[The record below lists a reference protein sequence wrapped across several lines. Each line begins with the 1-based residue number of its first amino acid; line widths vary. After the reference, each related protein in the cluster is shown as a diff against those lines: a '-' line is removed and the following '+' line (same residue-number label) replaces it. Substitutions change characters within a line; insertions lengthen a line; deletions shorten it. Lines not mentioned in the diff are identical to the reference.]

1 MEYHVR
7 EFLVSQI
14 KLGIIY
20 NENFFIQ
27 PFRTLDLVKSHS
39 IYEKSYDDCLIDGIM
54 TNDEALEWL
63 KSEGLWTDIQEQ
75 DIKNSQDNIEN
86 IKLEMFKSSLNKD
99 KVETL
104 RKQLRGI
111 EKALIK
117 ASSYKYSLLQNT
129 CETNAEHDQKTWLIL
144 RSIKVRNKNFSI
156 EDNIS
161 TVYSV
166 YQQNLLSDKDIR
178 ELARSEPW
186 HSLWTVS
193 EKGKLPLFKLYRDR
207 EITYNQRNLLLWSQT
222 YDNIQESIECPD
234 REIIEDDD
242 LLDGWF
248 ILQARERKKEKKK
261 KLLDQSTNNE
271 KINNSSEVFIVG
283 ESQEHVKEIQTLN
296 DSKNKFILK
305 QRMSK
310 LDSVGSSDFYD
321 FEDKKLE
328 IINEAAKAK
337 RGK

>member
-1 MEYHVR
+1 MEHHVR

-20 NENFFIQ
+20 NENFIIQ
-27 PFRTLDLVKSHS
+27 PFKTLDLVRSHR
-39 IYEKSYDDCLIDGIM
+39 IYEKSYDDCLINGIM
-54 TNDEALEWL
+54 TNDETLEWL
-63 KSEGLWTDIQEQ
+63 KSEGLWTDTQEQ

-86 IKLEMFKSSLNKD
+86 IKLEMFKSSLNKN

-129 CETNAEHDQKTWLIL
+129 CETNAEHDQKTWVIL
-144 RSIKVRNKNFSI
+144 RSIKVKNRNFSV

-161 TVYSV
+161 TIYSV

-193 EKGKLPLFKLYRDR
+193 EKGKIPLFKSYKDR

-234 REIIEDDD
+234 RDIIEDDD

-248 ILQARERKKEKKK
+248 ILQARERKNEKKK
-261 KLLDQSTNNE
+261 KLLDQSTNND
-271 KINNSSEVFIVG
+271 KINNSSEVFIVSD
-283 ESQEHVKEIQTLN
+283 SQEHANEIQNLN
-296 DSKNKFILK
+296 DSKSKMVLK

-310 LDSVGSSDFYD
+310 LDAIGSSDFYD

-328 IINEAAKAK
+328 VINEAVKAK

>member
-1 MEYHVR
+1 MEHHVR

-20 NENFFIQ
+20 NENFIIQ
-27 PFRTLDLVKSHS
+27 PFKTLDLVRSHR
-39 IYEKSYDDCLIDGIM
+39 IYEKSYDDCLINGIM
-54 TNDEALEWL
+54 TNDETLEWL
-63 KSEGLWTDIQEQ
+63 KSEGLWTDTQEQ

-86 IKLEMFKSSLNKD
+86 IKLEMFKSSLNKN

-129 CETNAEHDQKTWLIL
+129 CETNAEHDQKTWVIL
-144 RSIKVRNKNFSI
+144 RSIKVKNRNFSV

-161 TVYSV
+161 TIYSV

-193 EKGKLPLFKLYRDR
+193 EKGKIPLFKFYKDR

-234 REIIEDDD
+234 RDIIEDDD

-248 ILQARERKKEKKK
+248 ILQARERKNEKKK
-261 KLLDQSTNNE
+261 KLLDQSTNND
-271 KINNSSEVFIVG
+271 KINNSSEVFIVSD
-283 ESQEHVKEIQTLN
+283 SQEHANEIQNLN
-296 DSKNKFILK
+296 DSKSKMVLK

-310 LDSVGSSDFYD
+310 LDAIGSSDFYD

-328 IINEAAKAK
+328 VINEAVKAK

>member
-1 MEYHVR
+1 MEHHLR

-20 NENFFIQ
+20 NENFIIQ
-27 PFRTLDLVKSHS
+27 PFKTLDLVRSQK
-39 IYEKSYDDCLIDGIM
+39 IYQKSYDDCLLDGIM
-54 TNDEALEWL
+54 TNDETLEWL
-63 KSEGLWTDIQEQ
+63 KSEGLWTDTQEQ
-75 DIKNSQDNIEN
+75 DVKNSQDNIEN
-86 IKLEMFKSSLNKD
+86 IKLEMFKSSLNKN

-129 CETNAEHDQKTWLIL
+129 CETNAEHDQKTWIIL
-144 RSIKVRNKNFSI
+144 RSIKVRNKNFSL

-161 TVYSV
+161 TIYSV

-193 EKGKLPLFKLYRDR
+193 EKGKIPLFKSYRDR

-234 REIIEDDD
+234 RDIIEDDD

-248 ILQARERKKEKKK
+248 ILQARERKNEKKK
-261 KLLDQSTNNE
+261 KLLDQSTNNN
-271 KINNSSEVFIVG
+271 KINNSSEVFIVSD
-283 ESQEHVKEIQTLN
+283 SQEHANEIQNLN
-296 DSKNKFILK
+296 NSKNKMVL
-305 QRMSK
+305 QRRMSK
-310 LDSVGSSDFYD
+310 LDDIGSSDFYD

-328 IINEAAKAK
+328 VINEAVKAK

>member
-1 MEYHVR
+1 MEHHVR

-20 NENFFIQ
+20 NENFIIQ
-27 PFRTLDLVKSHS
+27 PFKTLDLVRSHR
-39 IYEKSYDDCLIDGIM
+39 IYQKSYDDCLLDGIM
-54 TNDEALEWL
+54 TNDETLEWL

-86 IKLEMFKSSLNKD
+86 IKLEMFKSSLNKN

-129 CETNAEHDQKTWLIL
+129 CETNAEHDQKTWVIL
-144 RSIKVRNKNFSI
+144 RSIKVKNRNFSV

-161 TVYSV
+161 TIYSV

-193 EKGKLPLFKLYRDR
+193 EKGKIPLFKFYKDR

-234 REIIEDDD
+234 RDIIEDDD

-248 ILQARERKKEKKK
+248 ILQARERKNEKKK
-261 KLLDQSTNNE
+261 KLLDQSTNND
-271 KINNSSEVFIVG
+271 KINNSSEVFIVSD
-283 ESQEHVKEIQTLN
+283 SQEHANEIQNLN
-296 DSKNKFILK
+296 DSKSKMVLK

-310 LDSVGSSDFYD
+310 LDDIGSSDFYD

-328 IINEAAKAK
+328 VINEAVKAK

>member
-1 MEYHVR
+1 MEYYVR

-20 NENFFIQ
+20 NENFIIQ
-27 PFRTLDLVKSHS
+27 PFRTMDLVKSHGV
-39 IYEKSYDDCLIDGIM
+39 YTQAYDECLIDGIM
-54 TNDEALEWL
+54 TNDETLEWL

-75 DIKNSQDNIEN
+75 DVKNSQDNIEN

-99 KVETL
+99 KVESL

-117 ASSYKYSLLQNT
+117 ASSYKHSLLQNT
-129 CETNAEHDQKTWLIL
+129 CDINAEHAQKTWLLL
-144 RSIKVRNKNFSI
+144 RSTKLKNQDFSI
-156 EDNIS
+156 EDNAS
-161 TVYSV
+161 TIHSV
-166 YQQNLLSDKDIR
+166 YHQNLLSDKDIR
-178 ELARSEPW
+178 EIARSEPW

-193 EKGKLPLFKLYRDR
+193 EKGRIPLFKIYTDR
-207 EITYNQRNLLLWSQT
+207 EITYNQKNLLLWSQT
-222 YDNIQESIECPD
+222 YDNIQESMECPD

-248 ILQARERKKEKKK
+248 VLQARERKQEKKK
-261 KLLDQSTNNE
+261 KLLDQSTNNR
-271 KINNSSEVFIVG
+271 KISESSEVFIVS
-283 ESQEHVKEIQTLN
+283 ESPQHISEIQSLN
-296 DSKNKFILK
+296 DSQNKFILK

-310 LDSVGSSDFYD
+310 LDALGSSEYHD

-328 IINEAAKAK
+328 IINEAFKAK